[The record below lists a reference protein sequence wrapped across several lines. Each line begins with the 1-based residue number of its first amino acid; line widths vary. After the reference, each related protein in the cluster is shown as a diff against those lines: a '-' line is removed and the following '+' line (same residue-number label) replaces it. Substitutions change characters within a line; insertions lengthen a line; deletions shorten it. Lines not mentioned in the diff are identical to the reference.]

1 MIHCLITFCSLCAN
15 LYTIQR
21 GHSVRFNVS
30 NCGDLTKFC
39 KVSLCEMLSKLVKVD
54 LNKLAEFK
62 LQNL

>member
-1 MIHCLITFCSLCAN
+1 MQTCIPYSGDT
-15 LYTIQR
+15 
-21 GHSVRFNVS
+21 VRFTVS

-62 LQNL
+62 PQNLSF